1 MEQPEI
7 HQKIKGNLNAHSH
20 RRYESALLTTV
31 SFIGHMGQFYP
42 SSKM

>member
-1 MEQPEI
+1 MEHPER
-7 HQKIKGNLNAHSH
+7 HQKIKGNLNTNSH

-31 SFIGHMGQFYP
+31 NFIDHMGKFYP